1 MYEAEYR
8 SKLMTPVAAV
18 KNFGKGPESWDI
30 SEQLVVLE
38 KWKIVLAVFPLESVS
53 TGNAPVGHS
62 QVVRV
67 RMIPSFLR
75 HALCVRKAIENQLIQ
90 GETPWM

>member
-30 SEQLVVLE
+30 SEQLAGSKMGAADNLARRLEPDSIAPCASPRTAAGSVLSCE
-38 KWKIVLAVFPLESVS
+38 KDLSFSILASDE
-53 TGNAPVGHS
+53 A
-62 QVVRV
+62 
-67 RMIPSFLR
+67 
-75 HALCVRKAIENQLIQ
+75 A
-90 GETPWM
+90 TP

>member
-38 KWKIVLAVFPLESVS
+38 KWK
-53 TGNAPVGHS
+53 
-62 QVVRV
+62 
-67 RMIPSFLR
+67 SFLQCSLWSQFLPAM
-75 HALCVRKAIENQLIQ
+75 HLSDTAKLCVSA
-90 GETPWM
+90 

>member
-30 SEQLVVLE
+30 SEQLAGSKMGAADDLARRLETRLDRSLCQSADSSGLSALLRKGFVLQ
-38 KWKIVLAVFPLESVS
+38 LASDE
-53 TGNAPVGHS
+53 A
-62 QVVRV
+62 
-67 RMIPSFLR
+67 
-75 HALCVRKAIENQLIQ
+75 A
-90 GETPWM
+90 TP